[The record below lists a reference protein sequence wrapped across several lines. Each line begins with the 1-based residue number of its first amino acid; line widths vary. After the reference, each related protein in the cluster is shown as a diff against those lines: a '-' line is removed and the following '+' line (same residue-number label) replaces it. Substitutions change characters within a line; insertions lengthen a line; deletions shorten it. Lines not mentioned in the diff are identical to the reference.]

1 MELYVGMDVS
11 LKETSICVVDGS
23 GEIVSEGTV
32 ISEPSAIAEFVKAKA
47 AGAVRIGLET
57 GPTTTWLWHELR
69 ALGLPVICIDARHA
83 KAALSLQINKS
94 DRNDAV
100 GLARIMQ
107 CGWYKEVQVKSV
119 ACHEIRSVLN
129 SRALLVRIKRDLGN
143 QIRGLLKNLGLVIG
157 KAQGNVF
164 TRRVEELVA
173 ENPYLQQA
181 VRPLLAVRE
190 KVSREI
196 ADLDRKLLSLTRG
209 HQDSRRLMTVPGIGP
224 ITALAFCAAIDDPAR
239 FRRSRSVGA
248 YFGLTPRRHA
258 SGEVDWS
265 GRISKCGDTMVR
277 SYLFEAAGVLL
288 TRVPQ
293 WCALKAWGLRLAKR
307 IGFKKAKVAVARK
320 LALRAAY
327 AAPQGHGPP
336 SASTACGAMEP
347 TSSGQPRRLQLR
359 RNKVREF
366 RECGKAVPAGT
377 AASVRSTE
385 ALRCFQ

>member
-23 GEIVSEGTV
+23 GKIVSEGTA
-32 ISEPSAIAEFVKAKA
+32 ISEPAAIAAFIEAKVGSA
-47 AGAVRIGLET
+47 LRIGLET

-107 CGWYKEVQVKSV
+107 CGWYKEVQVKSLS
-119 ACHEIRSVLN
+119 CHELRAVLN
-129 SRALLVRIKRDLGN
+129 GRAQLVKIKRDLEN

-157 KAQGNVF
+157 KAGGTVF
-164 TRRVEELVA
+164 RRRVEELLGRHGLLW
-173 ENPYLQQA
+173 EA
-181 VRPLLAVRE
+181 VRPLLEVRE
-190 KVSREI
+190 KVRREI
-196 ADLDRKLLSLTRG
+196 AGLTRKLLALARDDA
-209 HQDSRRLMTVPGIGP
+209 DSRRSMTVPSIGP
-224 ITALAFCAAIDDPAR
+224 ITALAFHSAIDEPAR

-248 YFGLTPRRHA
+248 YVGLTPRRHA

-265 GRISKCGDTMVR
+265 GRISKCGDRMLR

-288 TRVPQ
+288 TRVAQ
-293 WCALKAWGLRLAKR
+293 WCKLKAWGHRLWKR

-320 LALRAAY
+320 LAVILHRMWRDETDFIWSTKEAA
-327 AAPQGHGPP
+327 A
-336 SASTACGAMEP
+336 
-347 TSSGQPRRLQLR
+347 
-359 RNKVREF
+359 
-366 RECGKAVPAGT
+366 
-377 AASVRSTE
+377 
-385 ALRCFQ
+385 